1 MFPTTSIPA
10 LLLLLSFDNS
20 EIEFIDVSEMY
31 TEVRRKHF
39 TEDDIKDIMSR
50 DFTDRRPVCVEEV
63 LHNDRLLP
71 SYYTVTEI
79 KISLNWETLPKS

>member
-31 TEVRRKHF
+31 TEVRRKTF
-39 TEDDIKDIMSR
+39 YGR
-50 DFTDRRPVCVEEV
+50 
-63 LHNDRLLP
+63 
-71 SYYTVTEI
+71 
-79 KISLNWETLPKS
+79 

>member
-1 MFPTTSIPA
+1 
-10 LLLLLSFDNS
+10 
-20 EIEFIDVSEMY
+20 
-31 TEVRRKHF
+31 
-39 TEDDIKDIMSR
+39 MSR

-79 KISLNWETLPKS
+79 KNFVELGDFAQVISGQNFQKRFGSFNSQ